1 MSAAVFLGRIYRKPG
16 AYYLRSSDVRQE
28 YPLCTL
34 LSNPIRFCSY
44 FVAERVPVMVGFP
57 VPTMP
62 PKSAVSGP
70 RFIATIREQVPAAD
84 QARLLKAVAF
94 AEAAY
99 GDRCVELLPDVRLID
114 HAMETAKFL
123 AEFCRDDD
131 ALIAC
136 VLQHTLKS
144 PDVTL
149 PEIGKEFG
157 RGVRDMVSRIHLLSH
172 LYTTDWRKSVDDMKI
187 MLVSVADD
195 VRVLLIALSVA
206 SVYLSNLK
214 SVRPEYRMRLCRQS
228 LQLFAPVA
236 ARLGIYA
243 LKYRLEKAAFPETY
257 PSDAQLIAQ
266 QLKNLEAEHGAF
278 LNKAAGALRDFL
290 REEGIESEVMAREKQ
305 PYSIFQKMHSKSVTA
320 LEKINDLFAI
330 RVVVKSLPDCY
341 QALGLL
347 HRLATPISHRFKDYI
362 SFPKPNGYQS
372 LHTCLIGL
380 PHAPKDVMVEV
391 QIRTEEMHREAEY
404 GVAAHWFYKEAGK
417 NVIDSAKQ
425 MQLADVLL
433 KQQSVGADDSG
444 KTDAMTLVD
453 HIYVLTPRGDIIELP
468 EGGTPLDFAFVLHT
482 DLGLK
487 FKAARVNGSIVPI
500 SYKLE
505 NGDVVE
511 IVTHKYPQPALQ
523 WLEELVTSS
532 ARAKLKAYFFSH
544 NRTQFLSKGKD
555 MVNAELKTRGQQPLD
570 NDLTALAIQEG
581 RQVPVKERED
591 LVVKVGMGSIR
602 TSSIL
607 RHVASRPPQQMRSSK
622 AKAKPKAAA
631 AKKSDLVAVD
641 GQPLTM
647 PYRFAKCCSPQAMD
661 PRPEKIVGIVTR
673 TGIISVHKDTCHMV
687 KGGNPERKL
696 KMHWA

>member
-1 MSAAVFLGRIYRKPG
+1 
-16 AYYLRSSDVRQE
+16 
-28 YPLCTL
+28 
-34 LSNPIRFCSY
+34 
-44 FVAERVPVMVGFP
+44 
-57 VPTMP
+57 MP
-62 PKSAVSGP
+62 PKTAQSGP
-70 RFIATIREQVPAAD
+70 RFVATIREQAPAAS
-84 QARLLKAVAF
+84 QERLLKAVAY
-94 AEAAY
+94 ADQIY
-99 GDRCVELLPDVRLID
+99 GNRCMELVSEFTLLD

-123 AEFCRDDD
+123 AEFCKDDD
-131 ALIAC
+131 ALVAC
-136 VLQHTLKS
+136 VLQHALKC

-149 PEIGKEFG
+149 PDIGKEFG
-157 RGVRDMVSRIHLLSH
+157 RGVRDMVGRIHLLSH

-214 SVRPEYRMRLCRQS
+214 QVRPEYRMRLCRQS

-257 PSDAQLIAQ
+257 PTDAQLIAQ
-266 QLKNLEAEHGAF
+266 QLRNLQAEHGAF
-278 LNKAAGALRDFL
+278 LNKAATALRDFL
-290 REEGIESEVMAREKQ
+290 RQEGIESEVMAREKQ
-305 PYSIFQKMHSKSVTA
+305 PYSIFQKMHSKSVSA

-330 RVVVKSLPDCY
+330 RVVVKSVPDCY

-347 HRLATPISHRFKDYI
+347 HRLGTPMSHRFKDYI

-380 PHAPKDVMVEV
+380 PHAPEDVMVEV

-404 GVAAHWFYKEAGK
+404 GVAAHWFYKEEGK
-417 NVIDSAKQ
+417 NVIVSARQ
-425 MQLADVLL
+425 LQLADVLL
-433 KQQSVGADDSG
+433 KQQSVGSDESGRSDS
-444 KTDAMTLVD
+444 MTLVD

-468 EGGTPLDFAFVLHT
+468 EGGTPLDFAFVVHT

-487 FKAARVNGSIVPI
+487 FKSARVNGGIVPI

-511 IVTHKYPQPALQ
+511 IQTHKYPQPTLQ

-544 NRTQFLSKGKD
+544 NRTQFLSKGRD
-555 MVNAELKTRGQQPLD
+555 MVNAELKARGQQPLD
-570 NDLTALAIQEG
+570 NDCSALAIQDG
-581 RQVPVKERED
+581 KQISIKERED

-602 TSSIL
+602 TSSIV
-607 RHVASRPPQQMRSSK
+607 RHIAARPPQQVRGSK
-622 AKAKPKAAA
+622 TKQKTRALAKPR
-631 AKKSDLVAVD
+631 DLVAVE

-647 PYRFAKCCSPQAMD
+647 PYRFAKCCSPETAD
-661 PRPEKIVGIVTR
+661 PRPEKVMGIVTR
-673 TGIISVHKDTCHMV
+673 AGIISVHRDNCHMV
-687 KGGNPERKL
+687 KASNPERKL